1 MINQEELLNYFRE
14 NMYLVIIAFVV
25 GLIVSVWELMY
36 IMRHR
41 HSDFSYSG
49 HSYVWDDCSTTR
61 LAIAFILFI
70 IGFFMAGASG
80 YLLTIL

>member
-1 MINQEELLNYFRE
+1 MINQKEILNYLGE
-14 NMYLVIIAFVV
+14 NKYVAIIAFVV
-25 GLIVSVWELMY
+25 GLIVSVWGLMY

-49 HSYVWDDCSTTR
+49 HSYVWYDCSTAR
-61 LAIAFILFI
+61 LVIAFILFI

>member
-1 MINQEELLNYFRE
+1 MMNQKEILNYLGE
-14 NMYLVIIAFVV
+14 NLYLVIIVFVV
-25 GLIVSVWELMY
+25 GLIVSMWKLMY

-49 HSYVWDDCSTTR
+49 HSYVWYDCSTAR
-61 LAIAFILFI
+61 LVIAFILFI

>member
-1 MINQEELLNYFRE
+1 MISQEELLNYFRE
-14 NMYLVIIAFVV
+14 NVYLVTIAFVV
-25 GLIVSVWELMY
+25 GLVVSMWELMY

-49 HSYVWDDCSTTR
+49 LSYVWYDCSPVR

-80 YLLTIL
+80 YLLMIL

>member
-14 NMYLVIIAFVV
+14 NMYLVIIAFVG

-49 HSYVWDDCSTTR
+49 HSYVWYDCSITR
-61 LAIAFILFI
+61 LVIAFILFI

>member
-1 MINQEELLNYFRE
+1 MINQEELLNYLGE
-14 NMYLVIIAFVV
+14 NQYLVVIAFVG
-25 GLIVSVWELMY
+25 GLIVSMWELMY
-36 IMRHR
+36 IMRSR

-49 HSYVWDDCSTTR
+49 HSYVWYDCSPVR

>member
-25 GLIVSVWELMY
+25 GLIVSVWGLMY

-49 HSYVWDDCSTTR
+49 HSYVWYDCSTAR
-61 LAIAFILFI
+61 LIIAFILFI

>member
-25 GLIVSVWELMY
+25 GLIVSVWGLMY

-49 HSYVWDDCSTTR
+49 HSYVWYDCSTAR

>member
-14 NMYLVIIAFVV
+14 NVYLVIIAFVV
-25 GLIVSVWELMY
+25 GLVVSMWELMY

-49 HSYVWDDCSTTR
+49 HSYVWYDCSPVR

-70 IGFFMAGASG
+70 IGFFVAGASG

>member
-1 MINQEELLNYFRE
+1 MINQEELFNYLKE

-25 GLIVSVWELMY
+25 GLIIGMWELMY
-36 IMRHR
+36 IMKNR

-49 HSYVWDDCSTTR
+49 YSYVWYDCSTAR
-61 LAIAFILFI
+61 LVIAFILFI

>member
-41 HSDFSYSG
+41 HSDFFYSG
-49 HSYVWDDCSTTR
+49 HSYVWYDCSTTR

>member
-49 HSYVWDDCSTTR
+49 HSYVWYDCSTTR
-61 LAIAFILFI
+61 LAIVFILFI

>member
-25 GLIVSVWELMY
+25 GLIIGMWELMY
-36 IMRHR
+36 IMKNR

-49 HSYVWDDCSTTR
+49 HSYV
-61 LAIAFILFI
+61 
-70 IGFFMAGASG
+70 
-80 YLLTIL
+80 